1 METPKRWSPNVI
13 ADGYNVIADGYKVRH
28 LVCHRKS
35 VPIRKKL
42 KRAARSAGSA
52 RSNAA
57 QKSGRSCSGCIDE
70 SFLARGSTVYGAGSR
85 CAARTHCE
93 IFNIL
98 NQSI

>member
-13 ADGYNVIADGYKVRH
+13 ADGYNVIADGYNVRH
-28 LVCHRKS
+28 LVCYRKS

-42 KRAARSAGSA
+42 KRDPPVQRVRTQRRNQEGPAQVASTNLFLREEARYMEP
-52 RSNAA
+52 
-57 QKSGRSCSGCIDE
+57 D
-70 SFLARGSTVYGAGSR
+70 SR

-93 IFNIL
+93 IFNIV